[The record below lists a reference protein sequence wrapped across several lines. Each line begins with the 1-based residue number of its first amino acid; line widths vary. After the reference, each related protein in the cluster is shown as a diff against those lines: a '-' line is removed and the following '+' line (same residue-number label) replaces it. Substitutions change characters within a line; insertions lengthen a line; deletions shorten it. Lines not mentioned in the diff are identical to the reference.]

1 MARVTSRTGT
11 VELPVRL
18 TEDIMPGVVSIP
30 HGWGHLRPGIRLS
43 VASRHPGVSVND
55 LTDDQALDEL
65 CGNAALNGVPVVVA
79 PVERVG
85 GQALA

>member
-1 MARVTSRTGT
+1 
-11 VELPVRL
+11 
-18 TEDIMPGVVSIP
+18 
-30 HGWGHLRPGIRLS
+30 
-43 VASRHPGVSVND
+43 VND